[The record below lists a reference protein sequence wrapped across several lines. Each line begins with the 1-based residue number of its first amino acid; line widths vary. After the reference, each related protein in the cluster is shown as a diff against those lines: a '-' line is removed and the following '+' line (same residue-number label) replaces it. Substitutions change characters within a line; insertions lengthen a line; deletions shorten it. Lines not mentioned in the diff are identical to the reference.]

1 LGGPELRADWLNI
14 GIADEIEDS
23 VLDPPFISEHG
34 CSHANS
40 FDLALARSGTLDCAS
55 RGWRM

>member
-40 FDLALARSGTLDCAS
+40 FDLARLEVELWTALRAVGE
-55 RGWRM
+55 